1 MKLIAGLGN
10 PGSKYELNR
19 HNIGF
24 IVLDLLSDNLGLTF
38 KAGKGD
44 WFYAQGKIDNEDF
57 ILLKPTTFMNNSGA
71 AVKEFADSH
80 DIKYTDML
88 LIYDDFQLPLGTI
101 RVRRMGSDGGHNGIK
116 NIIYHLNT
124 IEFPRMRIGIGPEEI
139 IKGEDYVD
147 YVLSNFNDNEIE
159 IIKQLLPHYFNCII
173 NFLTKDIVQVMNEY
187 NRSFITK
194 E

>member
-1 MKLIAGLGN
+1 MKLIAALGN
-10 PGSKYELNR
+10 PRTKYELTG

-24 IVLDLLSDNLGLTF
+24 IVVDLLSDNLNIEF

-44 WFYAQGKIDNEDF
+44 WFHAQGKIDGQDF

-71 AVKEFADSH
+71 AIKQFADENN
-80 DIKYTDML
+80 IKYSDIL

-116 NIIYHLNT
+116 NVIYHLNT
-124 IEFPRMRIGIGPEEI
+124 VEFPRMRIGIGPEQI

-147 YVLSNFNDNEIE
+147 YVLSNFNEGEIE
-159 IIKQLLPHYFNCII
+159 IIKSLLPHYFNCII
-173 NFLTKDIVQVMNEY
+173 SYLTKDIVQVMNEY
-187 NRSFITK
+187 NRSFLL
-194 E
+194 EE